1 MDKQSVVY
9 PYNGTLFSKDKFLRP
24 AIREMDL
31 KNTTMSEINKMLR
44 ITYYMTLFVLTAP
57 QLQIYLKKKDRKKK
71 D

>member
-9 PYNGTLFSKDKFLRP
+9 PYNGTLFSKDKFLIP
-24 AIREMDL
+24 AIRGMDL